1 MMLPLINLTWKL
13 MLFVKR
19 LSDGNN
25 KRIIAGFVVFIDIY
39 IINFD
44 NAK

>member
-1 MMLPLINLTWKL
+1 MIFYHAAYTKSKMVDNLFKW
-13 MLFVKR
+13 
-19 LSDGNN
+19 
-25 KRIIAGFVVFIDIY
+25 IIAGFVVFIDIY